1 MKIALNAA
9 SLLSP
14 LTGIG
19 QYTYHLAKGLKAYQ
33 NLDIDLDMF
42 YANGWS
48 KEVRDRP
55 IHRIRTIK
63 FLLRAFIPKTYE
75 VSRHIQQFHFNER
88 SFQKVGGIYHE
99 PNFLAFKYAGPM
111 VLTVHDLSWIRY
123 PEMHPKERVNAMHK
137 FFEPSL
143 SRANLILT
151 VSDFVKQELIDVFSV
166 APERI
171 LTVYNGVES
180 EMQPKD
186 AVQTLPV
193 LSHHNL
199 KDKQYILAVGT
210 LEPRKNLRVAL
221 QAYMGLSAQ
230 VRKHYPLV
238 IVGMK
243 GWNNDALEQQVRPL
257 IAAGEVR
264 LLGYLP
270 REDLIDIVAG
280 ATMLIYPS
288 VYEGFGLPVLEAMA
302 CAVPVITSN
311 VSSLPEV
318 IGDTGIL
325 INPHDVDELRLG
337 IQSLI
342 EDAAL
347 NSKLSQQ
354 GFERSKRFSWARCV
368 HETVGAYQTVQSKL

>member
-19 QYTYHLAKGLKAYQ
+19 QYTYQLAKGMQSYE
-33 NLDIDLDMF
+33 DIDLDMF

-48 KEVRDRP
+48 RDLRDRP
-55 IHRIRTIK
+55 LTHVKTIK
-63 FLLRAFIPKTYE
+63 TLLKTFVPKTYE
-75 VSRHIQQFHFNER
+75 VSRLYQQYRFNGR
-88 SFQKVGGIYHE
+88 DHKKMGGLYHE
-99 PNFLAFKYAGPM
+99 PNFLAFKYKGPL

-123 PEMHPKERVNAMHK
+123 PETHPKERVDAMHK
-137 FFEPSL
+137 YFEPSL
-143 SRANLILT
+143 QRANLILT
-151 VSDFVKQELIDVFSV
+151 VSEFVKQELIDVFSIE
-166 APERI
+166 PSRI
-171 LTVYNGVES
+171 LPVYNGVEP
-180 EMQPKD
+180 EMQPKT
-186 AVQTLPV
+186 AVQTQPV
-193 LSHHNL
+193 LSSHGLEHG
-199 KDKQYILAVGT
+199 QYILAVGT

-221 QAYMGLSAQ
+221 QAYMALPAHIRRS
-230 VRKHYPLV
+230 YPLV

-243 GWNNDALEQQVRPL
+243 GWNNDALEQQVKPL

-288 VYEGFGLPVLEAMA
+288 IYEGFGLPILEAMA

-318 IGDTGIL
+318 IGDAGIL
-325 INPHDVDELRLG
+325 IDPQDVDALSGSIQGLIDDSTQRANLSHLG
-337 IQSLI
+337 H
-342 EDAAL
+342 
-347 NSKLSQQ
+347 
-354 GFERSKRFSWARCV
+354 ERSKQFSWERCV
-368 HETVGAYQTVQSKL
+368 RETVGAYKTVLSA